1 MTERR
6 RARLV
11 AALAATGILSAF
23 AAGAEERY
31 LRRLSLPVAADD
43 ISSPTCVT
51 ADPHTGEAF
60 VCDPRTNRIL
70 IFDRDGFFD
79 YQVLTGAEVGSPVD
93 IAVDP
98 DGVLVVLAQRGQ
110 GELPV
115 EIDFDGQ
122 HRRDVPL
129 VGLPRDAAPP
139 ALGSL
144 ALSLDGKR
152 LYAVDGANLML
163 WIADRDGLVL
173 SGVDLAPGVEDEEE
187 RPNYGPGN
195 VDVYGERVVVPQ
207 PMLGRVL
214 VFDLDGRK
222 IGQVGQRGSAP
233 GQLGYPTAAAVDRDG
248 DVIVLD
254 GQRMIVA
261 RWRITGNRLL
271 SEHLGLGDLP
281 GFLYFPY
288 DLALDPEGLLYVAQ
302 PADGRVQV
310 YEGFGAAPPPPVR

>member
-1 MTERR
+1 MRR
-6 RARLV
+6 RLRAPLA
-11 AALAATGILSAF
+11 AALAVLAAAG
-23 AAGAEERY
+23 AGAEERY
-31 LRRLSLPVAADD
+31 LRRLSLPVSADD
-43 ISSPTCVT
+43 IAFGGCVT

-79 YQVLTGAEVGSPVD
+79 YQILGGAEMGSPVD
-93 IAVDP
+93 VAVDP

-110 GELPV
+110 REVPI

-122 HRRDVPL
+122 FRRDLPL
-129 VGLPRDAAPP
+129 TGLPRDAAPP

-144 ALSLDGKR
+144 ALSLDGER

-163 WIADRDGLVL
+163 WIADRHGLVL
-173 SGVDLAPGVEDEEE
+173 SGIDLAEGVEDVKE
-187 RPNYGPGN
+187 RPNYGPGR
-195 VDVYGERVVVPQ
+195 VDVYGDRVVVPQ

-222 IGQVGQRGSAP
+222 VGQVGQRGSAP

-248 DVIVLD
+248 NVIVLD

-261 RWRITGNRLL
+261 RWRIAGNRLL
-271 SEHLGLGDLP
+271 SEHLGIGDLP
-281 GFLYFPY
+281 GFLYFPH

-302 PADGRVQV
+302 SADGRVQV
-310 YEGFGAAPPPPVR
+310 YEGLGAAPAPPAR